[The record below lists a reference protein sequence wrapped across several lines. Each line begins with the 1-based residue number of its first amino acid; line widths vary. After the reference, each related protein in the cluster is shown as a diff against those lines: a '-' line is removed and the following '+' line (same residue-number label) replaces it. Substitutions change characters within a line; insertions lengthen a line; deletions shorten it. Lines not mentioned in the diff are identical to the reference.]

1 MIDQPTHIRQGE
13 ELNKS
18 ALEAYLRPFL
28 PKIAQ
33 NATFEIQQFPS
44 GFSNL
49 TYFLRFGECEYVLRR
64 PPFGANVKGGH
75 DMHREYRILS
85 GLSKSYPKAP
95 KPLAYC
101 DDVSVLGAPFY
112 VMERV
117 QGLIVRSRL
126 PKGFSP
132 SPDQFRQMST
142 ALVDTLVE
150 LHQVD
155 YSAVGLGDLGNP
167 VGYVERQVQGWAKR
181 YQAAQTDELADMDAL
196 AAWLPTH
203 MPPQTGAALIHN
215 DYKYDNVVLNPNQLS
230 EIVAVLDWEMATI
243 GDPLMDLGTSLGY
256 WANDDDPMALQQ
268 FSITHLPGNLT
279 RKAVV
284 DRYAEQSGRAVPNL
298 VFYYA
303 FGLFKIGVIL
313 QQIYAR
319 YRKGL
324 TQDARFAALIHLE
337 KAMAR
342 MGVRAIELDR
352 IDRLGAA

>member
-1 MIDQPTHIRQGE
+1 MIDQPTHIRAGE
-13 ELNKS
+13 ELNRET
-18 ALEAYLRPFL
+18 LEAYLRAHVP
-28 PKIAQ
+28 
-33 NATFEIQQFPS
+33 NAKASDSLQIQQFPS

-49 TYFLRFGECEYVLRR
+49 TYFLQFGEAEFVLRR

-75 DMHREYRILS
+75 DMHREYRILH

-95 KPLAYC
+95 KPLVYC
-101 DDVSVLGAPFY
+101 EDVAVLGAPFY

-126 PKGFSP
+126 PKGFSLTAH
-132 SPDQFRQMST
+132 QFQQISM

-155 YSAVGLGDLGNP
+155 YVAAALADLGNP
-167 VGYVERQVQGWAKR
+167 VGYVGRQVNGWIKR
-181 YQAAQTDELADMDAL
+181 YQAAQTDEIGEMDAI
-196 AAWLPTH
+196 AAWLTAN
-203 MPPQTGAALIHN
+203 MPPESGQALIHN
-215 DYKYDNVVLNPNQLS
+215 DYKYDNVVLNPANVAQ
-230 EIVAVLDWEMATI
+230 IVAVLDWEMATI
-243 GDPLMDLGTSLGY
+243 GDPLMDLGTTLGY
-256 WANDDDPMALQQ
+256 WANADDPVELRQ
-268 FSITHLPGNLT
+268 FSLTHLPGNLT
-279 RKAVV
+279 RQAVAEH
-284 DRYAEQSGRAVPNL
+284 YAERSGRALTNL

-324 TQDARFAALIHLE
+324 TQDARFASLIYLE

-342 MGVRAIELDR
+342 MGVRAIELGR
-352 IDRLGAA
+352 IDQLGA